1 MSELTIG
8 RNLMERPDATRLE
21 PPKPH
26 EPHDPSESTDP
37 RDPGDQA
44 TPPGAPSL
52 DDNRIPPDRLLLGGA
67 GAVLLV
73 LAGVFGWRE
82 LHVDAAFLLTVG
94 AGTGLVLSSLPRRRA
109 LRDAGLLITWGA
121 GALGGLWFAAARTP
135 ALLPGMALALLTSL
149 LFLFFG
155 YPRAR
160 AQQAAGSVAL
170 GFAGLVVTVLSASWS
185 LYFHFLTAG
194 VAADSVARRLVLT
207 VVWALLGVGLVV
219 ASSRLREA
227 AMRYAGYVLVLAA
240 TCKALL
246 YDTTHLGG
254 GLRVLVLLAAGA
266 VLLGGA
272 LFSKTPAA
280 STKGGVS

>member
-1 MSELTIG
+1 MSELTTG
-8 RNLMERPDATRLE
+8 RNPMKEPDATRLE
-21 PPKPH
+21 PPSPQG
-26 EPHDPSESTDP
+26 PAIP
-37 RDPGDQA
+37 A
-44 TPPGAPSL
+44 F
-52 DDNRIPPDRLLLGGA
+52 DDKKIPPDRLLLGGA
-67 GAVLLV
+67 GAALLA

-82 LHVDAAFLLTVG
+82 LHLEPAFLLSVG
-94 AGTGLVLSSLPRRRA
+94 SGAGLVLSSVMKRRP
-109 LRDAGLLITWGA
+109 LVDGGLLITWGC

-135 ALLPGMALALLTSL
+135 ALLPGLALALLSSL
-149 LFLFFG
+149 VFLFLG

-160 AQQAAGSVAL
+160 AQQAVRSVAL

-207 VVWALLGVGLVV
+207 VVWALLGVVLVV
-219 ASSRLREA
+219 TSSRLREA

-266 VLLGGA
+266 VLIGGA
-272 LFSKTPAA
+272 LLSKAPASTD